1 MDKRFFEKRCTYS
14 IRKFALGAASVMI
27 GASFFATAPVMAN
40 TPTVGSTD
48 NLPSELADLD
58 KKASDNGRE
67 FNKEVAAANP
77 GSAETTDG
85 PKTEE
90 ELLALEKKNKE
101 TTDKLPKELEG
112 KVEKATDNG
121 KEVNKD
127 QLAQDTG
134 SLVPEDVAKT
144 KNGELNY
151 GATVKI
157 KTPSGEGSGIVI
169 GKDLV
174 LTVSHNFIKD
184 QQDGNIRKVVD
195 NDKGDGDIFSISYP
209 GLDDVKFSKKD
220 VIHWDRDGYLKGYKN
235 DLALVRLRTV
245 LENAPVEV
253 TEKPVVKK
261 VGDKVNMFGYPAGK
275 LAPVINSA
283 VDFAESYGEGVQ
295 GVGYQGGQPGASG
308 GGIFD
313 TDGKLIGV
321 HQNGV
326 VGVRSGG
333 ILFSPAQLKWIQD
346 HIKGISSSKPANLE
360 ETEKPVEEKPK
371 EDKPKEEKPATAKP
385 ETPKEVTPEWQT
397 VARKEQQGTV
407 AIREENGVR
416 YNKLSS
422 TDQNDNAS
430 KPALFEK
437 QGLTVDANGN
447 ANVDLTFKEESETGK
462 SRFGVFLKFKDT
474 NNNVFVGYDKSGW
487 FWEYKTPGNS
497 TWYQGGRVAAPVNGS
512 VNHLTISLKS
522 DGQLNATNNDV
533 KLFDTVTLPAAVN
546 ENLKNEKKILLKA
559 GTYGTE
565 KTVVNIKTDN
575 QDGVQTTEA
584 TAEKETGAVVDDS
597 KVTYD
602 TIQSKVLKA
611 VIDQAFP
618 RVKEY
623 TLNGHTLPGQVQQ
636 LKKIL
641 VNNHEITPEVTYK
654 KINDTTAEYLMKL
667 RDEKNFINADMT
679 VRLQVVDNQ
688 LHFDVTKIVNHNQ
701 VTPGQK
707 IDDER
712 KLLSSINF
720 LGNSLVSVSSDQAGA
735 KFDGATMSNNT
746 HISGDDHIAVTNP
759 MKDLA
764 KGYMY
769 GFVSTDK
776 LAAGVWSNS
785 QNSYGGGSNDW
796 TRLTAFKQTVGN
808 TNYVGIQSS
817 EWQWEKAY
825 KGIVFPEYTKELP
838 SAKVVITEDANAD
851 KKVDWQDG
859 AIAYRSI
866 MNNPQGW
873 EKVKD
878 ITAYR
883 IAMNF
888 GSQAQ
893 NPFLM
898 TLDGIKKINLHT
910 DGLGQGVLLK
920 GYGSEGHDSGHL
932 NYADI
937 GKRIGGV
944 EDFKALI
951 EKAKKYG
958 AHLGIH
964 VNASETYP
972 ESKYFNENILRKN
985 PDGSYSY
992 GWNWLDQGINIDAA
1006 YDLAH
1011 GRLARWEELKK
1022 KLGEGLDFIYVDV
1035 WGNGQSGDNGAWAT
1049 HVLAKEIN
1057 KQGWRFAIEWGHG
1070 GEYDS
1075 TFQHWAAD
1083 LTYGGYTNKGINS
1096 AITRFIRNHQKDSWV
1111 GDYRSYGGAA
1121 NYPLLGGYSMKDFEG
1136 WQGRSDYNGYVT
1148 NLFAHDVMTK
1158 YFQHFTVSKWENG
1171 TPVTM
1176 SDNGSTYKWTPEMR
1190 VELVDADNNKVVVTR
1205 KSNDVNSPQYRERT
1219 VTLNGRV
1226 IQDGSAYLTPWNWD
1240 ANGKKLPAD
1249 KEKMYYFNTQAG
1261 ATTWTLPSDWAKSKV
1276 YLYKLTD
1283 QGKIEEQEVA
1293 VKDGKIT
1300 LDLTANQPY
1309 VLYRSKQTN
1318 PEMSWSE
1325 GMHIYDQGFNSGTLK
1340 HWTISGDASKAE
1352 IVKSQGANEMLRIQG
1367 NKSTV
1372 SLTQKL
1378 TGLKPNTKYAVY
1390 VGVDNRSNAK
1400 ASITVNTGEKEVTSY
1415 TNKSLALNYVKAY
1428 AHNTRRDNATVDDTS
1443 YFQNMYAFFTTGSD
1457 VSNVTL
1463 TLSREAGD
1471 EATYFDEIRTFENN
1485 SSMYGDN
1492 HDTSKGTFK
1501 QDFENVAQGIF
1512 PFVIGGIEGVE
1523 DNRTHLS
1530 EKHDPYTQRDWNG
1543 KKVDDVIEG
1552 NWSLKTN
1559 GLVSR
1564 RNLVY
1569 QTIPQNFRFE
1579 AGKTYRVTFEYEA
1592 GSDNTYAFVVGKGEF
1607 QSGRRGNQASNLEM
1621 HELPNTWTDSK
1632 KAKKVTFLVTGAETG
1647 DTWVGIYS
1655 TGNASNTRGDSGGN
1669 ANFRGYNDFIM
1680 DKLQIEEITLTG
1692 KMLTENALKNYLP
1705 TVAMT
1710 NYTKESMDAL
1720 KEAVFNLSQADDD
1733 ISVEEARAEI
1743 AKIDALK
1750 NALVQKKTALVA
1762 EDFESLNAPAQ
1773 AGEDLANAFDGNLS
1787 SLWHTS
1793 WNGGDVGKPAT
1804 MVLKEAT
1811 EITGFR
1817 YVPRGSGS
1825 NGNLRDVKLVVT
1837 DESGK
1842 EHTFTATDWPDNNK
1856 PKDIDFGKT
1865 IKVKKIVLTGTKT
1878 YGDGGDKYQAAAE
1891 LIFSRPQATET
1902 ALDLSG
1908 YETALAKAQKLTS
1921 KENQE
1926 EVASVVASMKY
1937 ATDNHLL
1944 TERMVAYF
1952 AEYLNQ
1958 LQDQT
1963 AKPDAPT
1970 SSKGEEV
1977 APILEVPE
1985 YKGPLGTVGE
1995 EAAPILEVP
2004 EYNGP
2009 VGTAG
2014 EEAVVNEVPE
2024 YKGGVNAAEAAVNEV
2039 PEYKGGANAVE
2050 ALIHE
2055 LPEYK
2060 GGVNAV
2066 EAAVNEVPEY
2076 KGGANAVEALVHE
2089 LPEYKGVANAVEAT
2103 VNEVPEYKGGSNAVE
2118 ALVHE
2123 LPEYKGG
2130 ANAVEALVNEKPA
2143 YTGLLATAGD
2153 QVAPTIEK
2161 PEYQISQLGQG
2172 KLAESKTSVPTE
2184 DQKRLPE
2191 TGESQSDTA
2200 IFLAGVSLALSAAV
2214 LATKRKE
2221 N

>member
-1 MDKRFFEKRCTYS
+1 MDKRLFEKRCTYS

-27 GASFFATAPVMAN
+27 GASFFATSPVMAN
-40 TPTVGSTD
+40 SPTVGSTD

-67 FNKEVAAANP
+67 FDKDAAAANP

-90 ELLALEKKNKE
+90 ELLALEKEKKE
-101 TTDKLPKELEG
+101 NTNASPKDGAGKLDH
-112 KVEKATDNG
+112 ATDNG

-127 QLAQDTG
+127 QLAKDTD
-134 SLVPEDVAKT
+134 SLVPDDVAKS

-157 KTPSGEGSGIVI
+157 KTPSGEGSGIVV

-184 QQDGNIRKVVD
+184 VPDGNNRKVVD
-195 NDKGDGDIFSISYP
+195 NDAGDGDIFSISYQ
-209 GLDDVKFSKKD
+209 GLEDVKFSKKD

-253 TEKPVVKK
+253 TEKPIVKK

-275 LAPVINSA
+275 LAPVINAA
-283 VDFAESYGEGVQ
+283 VDFAEPYGEGVQ
-295 GVGYQGGQPGASG
+295 GVGYQGGKPGASG

-326 VGVRSGG
+326 EGVRSGG

-346 HIKGISSSKPANLE
+346 HINGINSSKPANLE

-371 EDKPKEEKPATAKP
+371 AEKPKEEKPATAKP
-385 ETPKEVTPEWQT
+385 ETPKEITPEWQT
-397 VARKEQQGTV
+397 VATKDQQGTV
-407 AIREENGVR
+407 SIREENGVR
-416 YNKLSS
+416 YNRLES
-422 TDQNDNAS
+422 TAQNDNAK

-437 QGLTVDANGN
+437 KGLAVDANGN
-447 ANVDLTFKEESETGK
+447 ATVDLTFKEESETGK
-462 SRFGVFLKFKDT
+462 SRFGVFMKYKDT
-474 NNNVFVGYDKSGW
+474 ENNVFVGYDKGGW

-512 VNHLTISLKS
+512 VNHLNISLKS

-546 ENLKNEKKILLKA
+546 ENLKNEKKILIKA
-559 GTYGTE
+559 GTYNGSERTI
-565 KTVVNIKTDN
+565 VNVKTDN
-575 QDGVQTTEA
+575 QEGVKKNQEPV
-584 TAEKETGAVVDDS
+584 EKEKGEVVDDS
-597 KVTYD
+597 NVKYD
-602 TIQSKVLKA
+602 TIESKVLKA

-623 TLNGHTLPGQVQQ
+623 SLNGHKLPGQVQPLNQ
-636 LKKIL
+636 VLINKHA
-641 VNNHEITPEVTYK
+641 VTPEVTYK
-654 KINDTTAEYLMKL
+654 KVNATTAEYDMKL
-667 RDEKNFINADMT
+667 RDAENLINADMT

-688 LHFDVTKIVNHNQ
+688 LHFDVTKIVNHNK
-701 VTPGQK
+701 VVPGQK

-712 KLLSSINF
+712 KLLSSISF
-720 LGNSLVSVSSDQAGA
+720 LGNALVSVSSNQAGA

-746 HISGDDHIAVTNP
+746 HVSGDDHIEVTNP

-796 TRLTAFKQTVGN
+796 TRLTAYKETIGN
-808 TNYVGIQSS
+808 ENYVGIHSS

-985 PDGSYSY
+985 ADGSYSY

-1011 GRLARWEELKK
+1011 GRLARWEELKN

-1111 GDYRSYGGAA
+1111 GDYISYGGAA

-1176 SDNGSTYKWTPEMR
+1176 SDNGSTYKWTPEMK

-1261 ATTWTLPSDWAKSKV
+1261 ATTWTLPNDWANSKV

-1283 QGKIEEQEVA
+1283 QGKTEEKELSA
-1293 VKDGKIT
+1293 TNGKIT
-1300 LDLTANQPY
+1300 LDLLANQPY

-1325 GMHIYDQGFNSGTLK
+1325 GMHIYDQGFNSGSLK

-1367 NKSTV
+1367 NQSTV

-1415 TNKSLALNYVKAY
+1415 TNKSLAINYVKAY

-1463 TLSREAGD
+1463 TLSREAGS

-1485 SSMYGDN
+1485 SSMYGN
-1492 HDTSKGTFK
+1492 SHDTGKGTFK

-1530 EKHDPYTQRDWNG
+1530 EKHDPYTQRGWNG

-1552 NWSLKTN
+1552 DWSLKTN

-1579 AGKTYRVTFEYEA
+1579 AGKTYRVTFEYES

-1607 QSGRRGNQASNLEM
+1607 QSGRRGNQMSNLEM
-1621 HELPNTWTDSK
+1621 HELPNTWTDSN

-1655 TGNASNTRGDSGGN
+1655 TGNPSNTRGDSGGN

-1692 KMLTENALKNYLP
+1692 KMLADNALKNYLP

-1720 KEAVFNLSQADDD
+1720 KEAVYNLSQADDD
-1733 ISVEEARAEI
+1733 ISVDEARAEI
-1743 AKIDALK
+1743 AKIETLK

-1842 EHTFTATDWPDNNK
+1842 EHTFNATDWADDNK
-1856 PKDIDFGKT
+1856 PKDINFGKT
-1865 IKVKKIVLTGTKT
+1865 IKAKKIVLTGTKT

-1891 LIFSRPQATET
+1891 LIFSRPQVAET
-1902 ALDLSG
+1902 PLDLSA

-1926 EVASVVASMKY
+1926 EVASVATSMKY

-1944 TERMVAYF
+1944 TDRLVEFF
-1952 AEYLNQ
+1952 ADYLNQ
-1958 LQDQT
+1958 LKDQ
-1963 AKPDAPT
+1963 AVQPESPS
-1970 SSKGEEV
+1970 SSKGDE
-1977 APILEVPE
+1977 ATPTLEVPE
-1985 YKGPLGTVGE
+1985 YTGPLATVGD
-1995 EAAPILEVP
+1995 EAAPTLEVQP
-2004 EYNGP
+2004 EF
-2009 VGTAG
+2009 T
-2014 EEAVVNEVPE
+2014 
-2024 YKGGVNAAEAAVNEV
+2024 GGVNAVEALVYEV
-2039 PEYKGGANAVE
+2039 PEYKGGANFDEAAVNE
-2050 ALIHE
+2050 G
-2055 LPEYK
+2055 PEYK
-2060 GGVNAV
+2060 GGANFV

-2076 KGGANAVEALVHE
+2076 KGGANFVKAA
-2089 LPEYKGVANAVEAT
+2089 
-2103 VNEVPEYKGGSNAVE
+2103 VNEVPEYKGGVN
-2118 ALVHE
+2118 
-2123 LPEYKGG
+2123 G
-2130 ANAVEALVNEKPA
+2130 VEALVNQKPA
-2143 YTGLLATAGD
+2143 YTSSPTNVSNQATPMLGKED
-2153 QVAPTIEK
+2153 
-2161 PEYQISQLGQG
+2161 YQISQMSQG
-2172 KLAESKTSVPTE
+2172 KLEESKVSPSRTE
-2184 DQKRLPE
+2184 QKALPE
-2191 TGESQSDTA
+2191 TGESKSEKA
-2200 IFLAGVSLALSAAV
+2200 IFLASVSLALSAAV

>member
-67 FNKEVAAANP
+67 FDKEAAAANP

-275 LAPVINSA
+275 LAPVINTA

-371 EDKPKEEKPATAKP
+371 ADKPKEEKPATAKP
-385 ETPKEVTPEWQT
+385 ETPKEVTLEWQT

-474 NNNVFVGYDKSGW
+474 NNNVFVGYDKEGW

-575 QDGVQTTEA
+575 QDGVQATET

-636 LKKIL
+636 FNQVFI
-641 VNNHEITPEVTYK
+641 NNHRITPEVTYK
-654 KINDTTAEYLMKL
+654 KINETTAEYEMKL
-667 RDEKNFINADMT
+667 RDEANLINADMT

-712 KLLSSINF
+712 KLLSTISF
-720 LGNSLVSVSSDQAGA
+720 LGNALVSVSSEQAGA

-746 HISGDDHIAVTNP
+746 HVSGDDHIEVTNP

-796 TRLTAFKQTVGN
+796 TRLTAYKETVGN
-808 TNYVGIQSS
+808 ANYVGIHSS

-972 ESKYFNENILRKN
+972 ESKYFNEKILRKN

-1011 GRLARWEELKK
+1011 GRLARWEELKN

-1240 ANGKKLPAD
+1240 ANGKKLPTD

-1261 ATTWTLPSDWAKSKV
+1261 ATTWTLPSDWANSKV

-1283 QGKIEEQEVA
+1283 QGKTEEQEVA

-1492 HDTSKGTFK
+1492 HDTAKGTFK

-1680 DKLQIEEITLTG
+1680 DKLQIEEVTLTG

-1865 IKVKKIVLTGTKT
+1865 IKAKKIVLTGTKT
-1878 YGDGGDKYQAAAE
+1878 YGDGGDRYQAAAE
-1891 LIFSRPQATET
+1891 LIFSRPQVAET
-1902 ALDLSG
+1902 TLDLSG
-1908 YETALAKAQKLTS
+1908 YETALSKAQKLTS

-1937 ATDNHLL
+1937 AMDNHLL

-1963 AKPDAPT
+1963 VKPDAPT
-1970 SSKGEEV
+1970 SSKGEEA

-1985 YKGPLGTVGE
+1985 YKGPL
-1995 EAAPILEVP
+1995 
-2004 EYNGP
+2004 
-2009 VGTAG
+2009 GTAG

-2024 YKGGVNAAEAAVNEV
+2024 YKGGA
-2039 PEYKGGANAVE
+2039 
-2050 ALIHE
+2050 
-2055 LPEYK
+2055 
-2060 GGVNAV
+2060 NAV

-2089 LPEYKGVANAVEAT
+2089 LPEYKGGANAVEAA
-2103 VNEVPEYKGGSNAVE
+2103 VNEVPEYKGGV
-2118 ALVHE
+2118 
-2123 LPEYKGG
+2123 
-2130 ANAVEALVNEKPA
+2130 NAVEALVNEKPA

-2153 QVAPTIEK
+2153 QAAPTIEK
-2161 PEYQISQLGQG
+2161 PEYQVIQLGQG
-2172 KLAESKTSVPTE
+2172 KLAESKTSVSTE

>member
-67 FNKEVAAANP
+67 FDKEAAVANP

-275 LAPVINSA
+275 LAPVINTA

-371 EDKPKEEKPATAKP
+371 EEKPATAKP
-385 ETPKEVTPEWQT
+385 ETPTEVTPEWQT

-546 ENLKNEKKILLKA
+546 ENLKNDKKILLKA

-667 RDEKNFINADMT
+667 RDEKNFINSDMT

-992 GWNWLDQGINIDAA
+992 GWNWLDQGVNIDAA

-1011 GRLARWEELKK
+1011 GRLARWEELKN

-1283 QGKIEEQEVA
+1283 QGKTEEQEVA

-1300 LDLTANQPY
+1300 LDLTTNQPY

-1492 HDTSKGTFK
+1492 HDTAKGTFK

-1680 DKLQIEEITLTG
+1680 DKLQIEEVTLTG

-1750 NALVQKKTALVA
+1750 NGLVQKKTALVA

-1865 IKVKKIVLTGTKT
+1865 IKAKKIVLTGTKT

-1963 AKPDAPT
+1963 AKPDTPT

-1977 APILEVPE
+1977 EPILEVPE
-1985 YKGPLGTVGE
+1985 YKGLLGTVGE

-2004 EYNGP
+2004 EYKGP
-2009 VGTAG
+2009 VGTEG

-2039 PEYKGGANAVE
+2039 LEYKGGANAVEALAHELPEYKGGANAVE
-2050 ALIHE
+2050 AAVNEVPEHKDGANVAEVLVHE

-2060 GGVNAV
+2060 GGANAV
-2066 EAAVNEVPEY
+2066 EAAINEVPAY

-2089 LPEYKGVANAVEAT
+2089 LPA
-2103 VNEVPEYKGGSNAVE
+2103 
-2118 ALVHE
+2118 
-2123 LPEYKGG
+2123 YKGG

-2153 QVAPTIEK
+2153 QAAPTIEK

-2172 KLAESKTSVPTE
+2172 KLAESKTLVPTE

>member
-67 FNKEVAAANP
+67 FDKEAAVANP

-195 NDKGDGDIFSISYP
+195 NNKGDGDIFSISYP

-474 NNNVFVGYDKSGW
+474 NNNVFVGYDKEGW

-636 LKKIL
+636 FNKVFI
-641 VNNHEITPEVTYK
+641 NNHKITPEVTYK
-654 KINDTTAEYLMKL
+654 KINETTAEYEMKL
-667 RDEKNFINADMT
+667 RDEANLINADMT

-712 KLLSSINF
+712 KLISTISF
-720 LGNSLVSVSSDQAGA
+720 LGNALVSVSSDQAGA

-746 HISGDDHIAVTNP
+746 HVSGDDHIEVTNP

-796 TRLTAFKQTVGN
+796 TRLTAYKETVGN
-808 TNYVGIQSS
+808 ANYVGIHSS

-1011 GRLARWEELKK
+1011 GRLARWEALKN

-1205 KSNDVNSPQYRERT
+1205 KSNDINSPQYRERT

-1240 ANGKKLPAD
+1240 ANGKKLPTD

-1261 ATTWTLPSDWAKSKV
+1261 ATTWTLPSDWANSKV

-1283 QGKIEEQEVA
+1283 QGKTEEQELTA
-1293 VKDGKIT
+1293 KDGKIT
-1300 LDLTANQPY
+1300 LDLLANQPY

-1415 TNKSLALNYVKAY
+1415 TNKSLALNYIKAY
-1428 AHNTRRDNATVDDTS
+1428 AHNNRRDNATVDDTS

-1492 HDTSKGTFK
+1492 HDTAKGTFK

-1680 DKLQIEEITLTG
+1680 DKLQIEEVTLTG

-1762 EDFESLNAPAQ
+1762 EDFETLNAPAQ

-1865 IKVKKIVLTGTKT
+1865 IKAKKIVLTGTKS

-1891 LIFSRPQATET
+1891 LIFSRPQVAET

-1985 YKGPLGTVGE
+1985 YKGPLGT
-1995 EAAPILEVP
+1995 
-2004 EYNGP
+2004 
-2009 VGTAG
+2009 AG
-2014 EEAVVNEVPE
+2014 EEEAPTLATQPE
-2024 YKGGVNAAEAAVNEV
+2024 FNGGV
-2039 PEYKGGANAVE
+2039 
-2050 ALIHE
+2050 
-2055 LPEYK
+2055 
-2060 GGVNAV
+2060 
-2066 EAAVNEVPEY
+2066 
-2076 KGGANAVEALVHE
+2076 
-2089 LPEYKGVANAVEAT
+2089 
-2103 VNEVPEYKGGSNAVE
+2103 
-2118 ALVHE
+2118 
-2123 LPEYKGG
+2123 
-2130 ANAVEALVNEKPA
+2130 NAVEALVNEKPA

-2153 QVAPTIEK
+2153 QAAPTIEK

-2172 KLAESKTSVPTE
+2172 KLTESKTSVSTE

-2200 IFLAGVSLALSAAV
+2200 IFLASVGLALSAAV

>member
-67 FNKEVAAANP
+67 FDKEAAAANP

-90 ELLALEKKNKE
+90 ELLALEKENKE

-474 NNNVFVGYDKSGW
+474 NNNVFVGYDKEGW

-575 QDGVQTTEA
+575 QDGVQNTEA

-636 LKKIL
+636 FNQVFI
-641 VNNHEITPEVTYK
+641 NNHRITPEVTYK
-654 KINDTTAEYLMKL
+654 KINETTAEYEMKL
-667 RDEKNFINADMT
+667 RDEANLINADMT

-712 KLLSSINF
+712 KLLSTISF
-720 LGNSLVSVSSDQAGA
+720 LGNALVSVSSEQAGA

-746 HISGDDHIAVTNP
+746 HVSGDDHIEVTNP

-796 TRLTAFKQTVGN
+796 TRLTAYKETVGN
-808 TNYVGIQSS
+808 ANYVGIHSS

-972 ESKYFNENILRKN
+972 ESKYFNEKILRKN

-1011 GRLARWEELKK
+1011 GRLDRWEELKK

-1240 ANGKKLPAD
+1240 ANGKKLPTD

-1261 ATTWTLPSDWAKSKV
+1261 ATTWTLPSDWANSKV

-1283 QGKIEEQEVA
+1283 QGKTEEQEVA

-1428 AHNTRRDNATVDDTS
+1428 AHNTRSDNATVDDTS

-1492 HDTSKGTFK
+1492 HDTAKGTFK

-1680 DKLQIEEITLTG
+1680 DKLQIEEVTLTG

-1865 IKVKKIVLTGTKT
+1865 IKAKKIVLTGTKT
-1878 YGDGGDKYQAAAE
+1878 YGDGGDRYQAAAE
-1891 LIFSRPQATET
+1891 LIFSRPQVAET
-1902 ALDLSG
+1902 TLDLSG
-1908 YETALAKAQKLTS
+1908 YETALSKAQKLTS

-1937 ATDNHLL
+1937 AMDNHLL

-1963 AKPDAPT
+1963 VKPDAPT
-1970 SSKGEEV
+1970 SSKGEEA

-1985 YKGPLGTVGE
+1985 YKGPLGTAGE
-1995 EAAPILEVP
+1995 EAAPILDVP
-2004 EYNGP
+2004 EYKGP
-2009 VGTAG
+2009 LGTAG

-2024 YKGGVNAAEAAVNEV
+2024 YKGGA
-2039 PEYKGGANAVE
+2039 
-2050 ALIHE
+2050 
-2055 LPEYK
+2055 
-2060 GGVNAV
+2060 NAV

-2089 LPEYKGVANAVEAT
+2089 LPEYKGGANAVEAA
-2103 VNEVPEYKGGSNAVE
+2103 VNEVPEYKGGV
-2118 ALVHE
+2118 
-2123 LPEYKGG
+2123 
-2130 ANAVEALVNEKPA
+2130 NAVEALVNEKPA

-2153 QVAPTIEK
+2153 QAAPTIEK
-2161 PEYQISQLGQG
+2161 PEYRISQLGQG
-2172 KLAESKTSVPTE
+2172 KLAESKTSVSTE

-2200 IFLAGVSLALSAAV
+2200 IFLAGISLALSAAV

>member
-1 MDKRFFEKRCTYS
+1 MDKGLFEKRCKYS
-14 IRKFALGAASVMI
+14 IRKFSLGVASVMI
-27 GASFFATAPVMAN
+27 GAAFFGTS
-40 TPTVGSTD
+40 TVLADSAQTGSTA
-48 NLPSELADLD
+48 NMPADLASALANAKED
-58 KKASDNGRE
+58 GGHDFEAPKAGEDQGSP
-67 FNKEVAAANP
+67 EVT
-77 GSAETTDG
+77 EG

-90 ELLALEKKNKE
+90 ELLAKEKETATSSATSDTLPEELRGKLDKAEENGRTASKEELEKE
-101 TTDKLPKELEG
+101 DK
-112 KVEKATDNG
+112 
-121 KEVNKD
+121 
-127 QLAQDTG
+127 

-151 GATVKI
+151 GATVEI
-157 KTPSGEGSGIVI
+157 KSAAGLGSGIVI
-169 GKDLV
+169 GENLV
-174 LTVSHNFIKD
+174 LSVSHNFIKD
-184 QQDGNIRKVVD
+184 VPDGNNRKVAD
-195 NDKGDGDIFSISYP
+195 NVESDGDVYTVSYKGAP
-209 GLDDVKFSKKD
+209 DVKFSKND
-220 VIHWDRDGYLKGYKN
+220 VKHWDREGFLKGYKN
-235 DLALVRLRTV
+235 DLAIVKLRTP
-245 LENAPVEV
+245 LANAPVEV
-253 TEKPVVKK
+253 TEKPATTK
-261 VGDKVNMFGYPAGK
+261 VGDKVHVFGYPKGE
-275 LAPVINSA
+275 LDPILNTTVEDINNH
-283 VDFAESYGEGVQ
+283 GEGVR
-295 GVGYQGGQPGASG
+295 GISYQGSEPGASG

-313 TDGKLIGV
+313 ENGKLIGI

-326 VGVRSGG
+326 SGKRSGG
-333 ILFSPAQLKWIQD
+333 ILFSPAQLEWIQNY
-346 HIKGISSSKPANLE
+346 IKGIETRKPAGLDALDKQVEN
-360 ETEKPVEEKPK
+360 KEEKPK
-371 EDKPKEEKPATAKP
+371 EDKPKEEKPADNKP
-385 ETPKEVTPEWQT
+385 TENKPAENKPAENKPVETKPTESKEVIPEWKT
-397 VARKEQQGTV
+397 VEKKEQQGTV
-407 AIREENGVR
+407 TVREEKGVR
-416 YNKLSS
+416 YNQLAS
-422 TDQNDNAS
+422 TAQNDNGK

-437 QGLTVDANGN
+437 DGLTVDANGN
-447 ANVDLTFKEESETGK
+447 ATVDLTFKEESETGK
-462 SRFGVFLKFKDT
+462 SRFGVFMKFKDT
-474 NNNVFVGYDKSGW
+474 DNNVFVGYDQGGW
-487 FWEYKTPGNS
+487 FWEYKTNGS
-497 TWYQGGRVAAPVNGS
+497 GLWYQGGRVAAPVNGS
-512 VNHLTISLKS
+512 ENHLTISLKS
-522 DGQLNATNNDV
+522 DGQLNATNNDA
-533 KLFDTVTLPAAVN
+533 KLFDTVTLPSAVN
-546 ENLKNEKKILLKA
+546 DKLKDEKKIVLKA
-559 GTYGTE
+559 GTYNSSERTI
-565 KTVVNIKTDN
+565 VNVKTDN
-575 QDGVQTTEA
+575 QEGVKSNQESTKK
-584 TAEKETGAVVDDS
+584 EKGDTVDDS
-597 KVTYD
+597 NVKYD
-602 TIQSKVLKA
+602 TIQSTVLKA

-623 TLNGHTLPGQVQQ
+623 VLNGNKLPGQVQPINQ
-636 LKKIL
+636 VVINKHA
-641 VNNHEITPEVTYK
+641 VTPEVSYK
-654 KINDTTAEYLMKL
+654 KVNATTAEYEMKL
-667 RDEKNFINADMT
+667 RDEPNLINADMT

-712 KLLSSINF
+712 KLLSSISF
-720 LGNSLVSVSSDQAGA
+720 LGNALVSVSSDQAGA

-838 SAKVVITEDANAD
+838 SAKIVLTEDANAD

-1011 GRLARWEELKK
+1011 GRLARWEELKN

-1121 NYPLLGGYSMKDFEG
+1121 DYPLLGGYSMKDFEG

-1158 YFQHFTVSKWENG
+1158 YFQHFTVSKWEDG
-1171 TPVTM
+1171 KPVTM
-1176 SDNGSTYKWTPEMR
+1176 TDNGSTYKWTPEMK
-1190 VELVDADNNKVVVTR
+1190 VELVDAANNKVVVAR
-1205 KSNDVNSPQYRERT
+1205 KSNDVNSPQYRERI

-1240 ANGKKLPAD
+1240 ANGNKLERD
-1249 KEKMYYFNTQAG
+1249 KEKMYYFNTEAG
-1261 ATTWTLPSDWAKSKV
+1261 ATTWTLPSDWANGKV

-1283 QGKIEEQEVA
+1283 QGKTEEKEVV

-1415 TNKSLALNYVKAY
+1415 TNKSLAPNYVKAY
-1428 AHNTRRDNATVDDTS
+1428 AHNTRSDNATVDDTS

-1485 SSMYGDN
+1485 SNMYGDN
-1492 HDTSKGTFK
+1492 HDTDKGTFK

-1680 DKLQIEEITLTG
+1680 DRLQIEEIVLTG
-1692 KMLTENALKNYLP
+1692 KMMAENAVKNYLP
-1705 TVAMT
+1705 TVSME
-1710 NYTKESMDAL
+1710 NYTKETMDAL

-1793 WNGGDVGKPAT
+1793 WSGGDVGKPAT

-1865 IKVKKIVLTGTKT
+1865 IKAKKIVLTGTKT

-1908 YETALAKAQKLTS
+1908 YKTALSKSQKLTS

-1937 ATDNHLL
+1937 AADNHLL

-1963 AKPDAPT
+1963 VKPDAPT
-1970 SSKGEEV
+1970 SSK
-1977 APILEVPE
+1977 
-1985 YKGPLGTVGE
+1985 GE

-2004 EYNGP
+2004 EYKDSI
-2009 VGTAG
+2009 GTAG
-2014 EEAVVNEVPE
+2014 EEAVVN
-2024 YKGGVNAAEAAVNEV
+2024 KV

-2050 ALIHE
+2050 
-2055 LPEYK
+2055 
-2060 GGVNAV
+2060 V
-2066 EAAVNEVPEY
+2066 AVNEVPEY
-2076 KGGANAVEALVHE
+2076 KGGANAVEALV
-2089 LPEYKGVANAVEAT
+2089 
-2103 VNEVPEYKGGSNAVE
+2103 NEE
-2118 ALVHE
+2118 
-2123 LPEYKGG
+2123 
-2130 ANAVEALVNEKPA
+2130 PA

-2153 QVAPTIEK
+2153 QAAPTIEK
-2161 PEYQISQLGQG
+2161 PEYQIGQLGQG
-2172 KLAESKTSVPTE
+2172 KLAESKTSVSTE

-2200 IFLAGVSLALSAAV
+2200 IFLASVGLALSAAV

>member
-14 IRKFALGAASVMI
+14 IRKFALGVASVMI

-67 FNKEVAAANP
+67 FDKEAAAANP
-77 GSAETTDG
+77 GSAETTNG

-90 ELLALEKKNKE
+90 ELLALEKENKE

-407 AIREENGVR
+407 AVREENGVR

-474 NNNVFVGYDKSGW
+474 NNNVFVGYDKAGW
-487 FWEYKTPGNS
+487 FWEYKTPGSS

-533 KLFDTVTLPAAVN
+533 KLFDTVTLPVAVN

-575 QDGVQTTEA
+575 QDGIQDTEA
-584 TAEKETGAVVDDS
+584 TTEKETGAVVDDS
-597 KVTYD
+597 NVTYD

-618 RVKEY
+618 RIKEY

-641 VNNHEITPEVTYK
+641 VNNHDITPEVIYK

-746 HISGDDHIAVTNP
+746 HVSGDDHIAVTNP

-992 GWNWLDQGINIDAA
+992 GWNWLDQGVNIDAA

-1011 GRLARWEELKK
+1011 GRLARWEELKN

-1226 IQDGSAYLTPWNWD
+1226 IQDGLAYLTPWNWD

-1283 QGKIEEQEVA
+1283 QGKTEEQELT

-1492 HDTSKGTFK
+1492 HDTAKGTFK

-1705 TVAMT
+1705 TLAMT

-1793 WNGGDVGKPAT
+1793 WSGGDVGKPAT

-1842 EHTFTATDWPDNNK
+1842 EHTFTVTDWPNNNK

-1865 IKVKKIVLTGTKT
+1865 IKAKKIVLTGTKS

-1985 YKGPLGTVGE
+1985 YKGP
-1995 EAAPILEVP
+1995 
-2004 EYNGP
+2004 

-2024 YKGGVNAAEAAVNEV
+2024 YKGGV
-2039 PEYKGGANAVE
+2039 
-2050 ALIHE
+2050 
-2055 LPEYK
+2055 
-2060 GGVNAV
+2060 
-2066 EAAVNEVPEY
+2066 
-2076 KGGANAVEALVHE
+2076 
-2089 LPEYKGVANAVEAT
+2089 
-2103 VNEVPEYKGGSNAVE
+2103 
-2118 ALVHE
+2118 
-2123 LPEYKGG
+2123 
-2130 ANAVEALVNEKPA
+2130 NAVEALVNEKPA

-2153 QVAPTIEK
+2153 QAAPTIEK